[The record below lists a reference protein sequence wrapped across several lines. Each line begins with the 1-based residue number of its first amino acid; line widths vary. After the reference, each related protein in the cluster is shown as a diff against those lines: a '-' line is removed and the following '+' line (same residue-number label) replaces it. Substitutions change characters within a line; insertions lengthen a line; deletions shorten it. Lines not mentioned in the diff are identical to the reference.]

1 MENIIIREIKK
12 SDNAA
17 IEHIIKQV
25 LEEMGVP
32 KTGSTYEDESLKLM
46 FETYQDKNAT
56 YYVIEKS
63 GRILGGGGFSQLANA
78 DPSVCEIQKMY
89 LIKETRGLGLGKK
102 LLAKC
107 IDGARKSG
115 YKTCYLETMPSMKAA
130 QHLYQLNGFN
140 YIDKPKGDTGHTAC
154 QVWMVKEF

>member
-1 MENIIIREIKK
+1 MENIILREIKK
-12 SDNAA
+12 QDNAH
-17 IEHIIKQV
+17 IERIIKLV

-32 KTGSTYEDESLKLM
+32 KTGSTYEDEALKM
-46 FETYQDKNAT
+46 MCETYEGEKAA

-63 GRILGGGGFSQLANA
+63 GTILGGGGFSQLANA
-78 DPSVCEIQKMY
+78 DKSVCEIQKMY
-89 LIKETRGLGLGKK
+89 LLKETRGLGLGKK

-107 IDGARKSG
+107 IEGAHKSG

-130 QHLYQLNGFN
+130 QHLYKLYGFE